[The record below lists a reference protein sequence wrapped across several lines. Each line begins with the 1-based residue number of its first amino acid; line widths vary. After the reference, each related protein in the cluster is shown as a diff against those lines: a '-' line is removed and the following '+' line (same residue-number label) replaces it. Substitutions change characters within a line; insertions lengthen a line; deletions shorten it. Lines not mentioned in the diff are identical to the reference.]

1 MVDFRSK
8 EKAIKK
14 RDPRLVHVRYN
25 SLERMN
31 VLEVEWGLQP
41 IIEHIN
47 LSAPSHAAASPAAAG
62 PLDPNSS
69 VLELGEEVTK
79 LNAAQTPERDTL
91 PALLEGAD
99 SLACSCV
106 SSVCACSA
114 PATRE
119 NALRPVRQLREVD
132 HLCRLQRT
140 LLLARLSD
148 CSRLRRQVKINW
160 GARGAVPRAVGAGA
174 FGE

>member
-1 MVDFRSK
+1 MDFRSK

-25 SLERMN
+25 SLEKMN

-79 LNAAQTPERDTL
+79 LNAARTPERDTL
-91 PALLEGAD
+91 PALLEGLTL
-99 SLACSCV
+99 SP
-106 SSVCACSA
+106 A
-114 PATRE
+114 PASPVF
-119 NALRPVRQLREVD
+119 APAAPPLRG
-132 HLCRLQRT
+132 RT
-140 LLLARLSD
+140 LCAQCGNYAKSITCAD
-148 CSRLRRQVKINW
+148 CKGPFCSRDCQIVHACDAK
-160 GARGAVPRAVGAGA
+160 
-174 FGE
+174 